1 MNTPQARYPWP
12 TEPIIVA
19 QWHDRDKAT
28 PGPARLYM
36 KDASGDYVDVLAG
49 TPRFKGGGHFIVTA
63 AYVDATELNS
73 RTAEL
78 RALQETL
85 RTKNTK
91 IKGYREALK
100 LADRTGRRNAYSLG
114 IQHGI
119 SQEQA
124 RTKRPHMH
132 AQIYK
137 KFSYSGLWLA
147 EIRHGARGIT
157 WMVFPTWEEALAW
170 ANQTMKDL
178 HEEHHH

>member
-12 TEPIIVA
+12 TEPVIFA
-19 QWHDRDKAT
+19 AWHGNGNPT
-28 PGPARLYM
+28 PYPDRLYT
-36 KDASGDYVDVLAG
+36 KTSAGDYADMLTG
-49 TPRFKGGGHFIVTA
+49 TPYFKGEGHFIVTA

-91 IKGYREALK
+91 LKGYQEALK
-100 LADRTGRRNAYSLG
+100 LANRTGRRDAYSLG
-114 IQHGI
+114 VQHGI

-124 RTKRPHMH
+124 RMQRRHMH
-132 AQIYK
+132 AYIRK
-137 KFSYSGLWLA
+137 PTSGNVWLA
-147 EIRHGARGIT
+147 EIRRGAKGRT
-157 WMVFPTWEEALAW
+157 WRDFRTHDEAINW

-178 HEEHHH
+178 HEERHH